1 MKYALALSVLT
12 PALVYASTITT
23 ASCFWEAN
31 SQYEA
36 GAAQVT
42 GTTEASCE
50 GPFAS
55 GYATANYGAVRAQA
69 SSVWHEYRVSL
80 ADVAA
85 GFTQYATF
93 TGTGSGFLEFS
104 LECHEAELTVN
115 GTHSLLVPIVFNV
128 PVEVRGYAHAHG
140 SNAGETQAMMIE
152 SIRVY
157 DSNMQSLAT
166 FYTLQQQ
173 ETAVY
178 SVETVAAPEPNHAFA
193 CGLVLTLAAAYRC
206 RSRFPRHSGT

>member
-1 MKYALALSVLT
+1 MKYALALLVLM

-23 ASCFWEAN
+23 ASCFWET
-31 SQYEA
+31 SSPYEMGTA
-36 GAAQVT
+36 EET
-42 GTTEASCE
+42 GTTEASCQ
-50 GPFAS
+50 GPFAF
-55 GYATANYGAVRAQA
+55 GYAAASYGTVRAQA
-69 SSVWHEYRVSL
+69 SSVWHEYHVSM

-93 TGTGSGFLEFS
+93 AGTGSGFLEFS
-104 LECHEAELTVN
+104 VEYHEAELTVN
-115 GTHSLLVPIVFNV
+115 GAHSPLVPIVFNV

-140 SNAGETQAMMIE
+140 SNAGEIQALVIE
-152 SIRVY
+152 SMRVY

-178 SVETVAAPEPNHAFA
+178 SVETLAAPEPNHAFA
-193 CGLVLTLAAAYRC
+193 CSLVLTLAAAYRC
-206 RSRFPRHSGT
+206 RSRSPRHSGT